1 MIRKFLIISFMLF
14 LSGTIRLT
22 AQCADSSL
30 VQYGAYCDP
39 QWIPVCGCDGNT
51 YRNDC
56 FARNN
61 GLLQWN
67 YGICDAIDF
76 DFNPNPV
83 DPFNDYVNVNV
94 IIKTPGSMQVQLM
107 DRFGRLFYSTSYTN
121 PGQMSLQLA
130 VRGFPA
136 GLYYILIYC
145 NDGYKVRK
153 LVITDV
159 F

>member
-1 MIRKFLIISFMLF
+1 MIRTLLIASFVLF
-14 LSGTIRLT
+14 LSGNIQLN
-22 AQCADSSL
+22 AQCVDSTL
-30 VQYGAYCDP
+30 IQPGAYCDP
-39 QWIPVCGCDGNT
+39 QWIPVCGCNGVT

-56 FARNN
+56 FSRIA
-61 GLLQWN
+61 GLQQWN

-83 DPFNDYVNVNV
+83 DPFNDYVNINA
-94 IIKTPGSMQVQLM
+94 IIKTPGFMQVQLM

-121 PGQMSLQLA
+121 PGQMSFQMA

-145 NDGYKVRK
+145 TDGYKVRK